1 MNQEERRQKRQDEFK
16 HAAVVVTVFVA
27 KGHKGSKDT
36 GHTEHGNFR

>member
-1 MNQEERRQKRQDEFK
+1 MNQEERRQK
-16 HAAVVVTVFVA
+16 VFA